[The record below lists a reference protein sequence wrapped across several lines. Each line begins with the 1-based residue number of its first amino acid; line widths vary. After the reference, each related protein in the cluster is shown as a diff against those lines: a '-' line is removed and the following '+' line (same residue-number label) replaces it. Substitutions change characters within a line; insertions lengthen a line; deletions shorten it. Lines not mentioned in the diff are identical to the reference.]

1 MTVNDETNTM
11 EKRLSV
17 EKGKQGILKVIFGR
31 STILVA
37 LLLIQ
42 LLVLFA
48 LFSVLAQYIDII
60 YIYVIY
66 QIFMAFLVLY
76 IVNQTVNPAFKM
88 AWILP
93 VFIFPVFG
101 ALFYVFV
108 KVQPLS
114 SLLNRRLLK
123 LEEETRPYAIQEE
136 PVMEKL
142 RQEHP
147 HAAGTAEYLLR
158 KEWYPVYENTTVKY
172 LPLGEDKFEELKIQ
186 LGKAKHFI
194 FLEYFII
201 EEGEMWNT
209 VLNILKKKA
218 EEGVEV
224 RLMYDGTN
232 TLSKLPPGYPRQ
244 MEEFGIQCKVFAPI
258 RPFLSTSQNNRD
270 HRKILVIDGITAFT
284 GGINLADEY
293 INKKVRFGH
302 WKDTS
307 IMVQGDAVKSFTLMF
322 LRMWDID
329 KKGDDYSR
337 YLEVPRF
344 MAAYKAPGFVAP
356 YADSPLDNEQ
366 VGEQVYLNLLYT
378 AKKYVHIMT
387 PYLILD
393 QEMTVA
399 LQFAA
404 KRGVDVEI
412 IMPHIPDKWYAFAL
426 AKTYY
431 AELIKAGVKIFEYT
445 PGFVHAKSFV
455 VDDEQAVV
463 GTINLDFRS
472 LYLHF
477 ECAAFMC
484 QVPCIRDIEEDF
496 QNTLEKS
503 QEITM
508 EEVRREK
515 LIMKA
520 AGRLLRLVAPLM

>member
-1 MTVNDETNTM
+1 MEEKTKAT

-17 EKGKQGILKVIFGR
+17 ERGKQGIVKVIFGR
-31 STILVA
+31 TTILIA

-42 LLVLFA
+42 LLVLFG
-48 LFSVLAQYIDII
+48 LFSVLEQYINII

-76 IVNQTVNPAFKM
+76 IINQSVNPAFKL

-93 VFIFPVFG
+93 VLILPVFG

-108 KVQPLS
+108 KLQPLS
-114 SLLNRRLLK
+114 SMLNRRLLK
-123 LEEETRPYAIQEE
+123 LEEETRKFVEQEDQ
-136 PVMEKL
+136 VMERL
-142 RQEHP
+142 VQEHP
-147 HAAGTAEYLLR
+147 RAAGLASYLLGR
-158 KEWYPVYENTTVKY
+158 EYYPVYVNTTVKY
-172 LPLGEDKFEELKIQ
+172 FPLGEDKFEELKVQ
-186 LGKAKHFI
+186 LKKAKHFI

-201 EEGEMWNT
+201 QEGEMWNT
-209 VLNILKKKA
+209 VLEILKEKVQ
-218 EEGVEV
+218 EGVEV

-232 TLSKLPPGYPRQ
+232 TLSKLPPSYPKQ
-244 MEEFGIQCKVFAPI
+244 MKELGIQCKVFAPI

-270 HRKILVIDGITAFT
+270 HRKILVIDGNTAFT

-293 INKKVRFGH
+293 INKVVRFGH
-302 WKDTS
+302 WKDTG
-307 IMVQGDAVKSFTLMF
+307 IMLQGDAVKSFTLMF

-329 KKGDDYSR
+329 KKTEDYAR
-337 YLEVPRF
+337 YLEVPVYMPARW
-344 MAAYKAPGFVAP
+344 ASGYVIP

-378 AKKYVHIMT
+378 AKEYVHIMT

-404 KRGVDVEI
+404 KRGVDVKI

-431 AELIKAGVKIFEYT
+431 PELIKAGVRIYEYT

-477 ECAAFMC
+477 ECAAYLC
-484 QVPCIRDIEEDF
+484 QVPCIQDIEKDF
-496 QNTLEKS
+496 QDTLEKC
-503 QEITM
+503 QKITLDD
-508 EEVRREK
+508 VKREN
-515 LIMKA
+515 LLMKA
-520 AGRLLRLVAPLM
+520 AGRMLRLVAPLM

>member
-1 MTVNDETNTM
+1 MEEKTRMT

-31 STILVA
+31 TTILVV
-37 LLLIQ
+37 LLLVQ
-42 LLVLFA
+42 LLVLFG
-48 LFSVLAQYIDII
+48 LFSVLAEYINVI

-76 IVNQTVNPAFKM
+76 IVNQTVNPAFKL

-108 KVQPLS
+108 KIQPIS
-114 SLLNRRLLK
+114 SILNKRLLK
-123 LEEETRPYAIQEE
+123 LEEETRKYVQQDEL
-136 PVMEKL
+136 VMERL
-142 RQEHP
+142 NQEHP
-147 HAAGTAEYLLR
+147 HAAGTASYLLR
-158 KEWYPVYENTTVKY
+158 KEWYPVYENTAVKY

-186 LGKAKHFI
+186 LRKAKHFI

-209 VLNILKKKA
+209 VLDILKEKVQ
-218 EEGVEV
+218 EGVEV

-232 TLSKLPPGYPRQ
+232 TLSKLPPSYPRQ
-244 MEEFGIQCKVFAPI
+244 MKEFGIQCKVFAPI

-270 HRKILVIDGITAFT
+270 HRKILVIDGVTAFT

-307 IMVQGDAVKSFTLMF
+307 IMLQGDAVKSFTLMF

-329 KKGDDYSR
+329 SKGDDYSR

-344 MAAYKAPGFVAP
+344 MPAYQAPGFVAP

-378 AKKYVHIMT
+378 AKEYVHIMT

-404 KRGVDVEI
+404 KRGVDVKI

-431 AELIKAGVKIFEYT
+431 PELIKAGVKIFEYT

-477 ECAAFMC
+477 ECAAFLC
-484 QVPCIRDIEEDF
+484 QVPCIRDAEEDF
-496 QNTLEKS
+496 QSTLKKC
-503 QEITM
+503 QKITM
-508 EEVRREK
+508 EDVRK
-515 LIMKA
+515 GNLAMKA